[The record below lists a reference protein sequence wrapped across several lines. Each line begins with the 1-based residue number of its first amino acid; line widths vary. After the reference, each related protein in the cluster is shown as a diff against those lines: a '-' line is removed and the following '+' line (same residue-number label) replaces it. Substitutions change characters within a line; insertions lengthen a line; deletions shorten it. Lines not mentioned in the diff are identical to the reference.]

1 MKRKEK
7 EKQRVCKTVL
17 TFDRYSSKK
26 VQTSLFLQWVLR
38 NRYLE
43 IMLAWEYKCSEE
55 SRWWIRFTDFFQGIV
70 HVSRDVSVENI
81 LRGWR
86 NFGNFEIFFPWDFVV
101 RCEENYVHDDETKVI
116 QSVNLIYII
125 YRGSPMIVI
134 LLFIEADYG
143 H

>member
-55 SRWWIRFTDFFQGIV
+55 SR
-70 HVSRDVSVENI
+70 
-81 LRGWR
+81 
-86 NFGNFEIFFPWDFVV
+86 
-101 RCEENYVHDDETKVI
+101 
-116 QSVNLIYII
+116 
-125 YRGSPMIVI
+125 
-134 LLFIEADYG
+134 
-143 H
+143 